1 MGRRF
6 LTVQI
11 IGGQFFLQEHPF
23 FHEGIETLPHR
34 LKTTFVTRLRQSIGI
49 NDVQEGIGIV
59 FELVFKFVGLIADV
73 RACCNQIRLVPRGT
87 GGFEGM

>member
-23 FHEGIETLPHR
+23 LHKGIETLAHR
-34 LKTTFVTRLRQSIGI
+34 LKTTFVTRLRQSVGI
-49 NDVQEGIGIV
+49 DDVQESIWIV
-59 FELVFKFVGLIADV
+59 FQLVFKLEGLIADV
-73 RACCNQIRLVPRGT
+73 RACCNQIRLVPCRT